1 MQTSKPFLFSAYRRL
16 ALSVLLVALA
26 WVVAPRAHAEE
37 DPQRL
42 VEQLSQSVLE
52 VVLRDREELSSNPAK
67 LVALVDELILPHL
80 NFERTTQLA
89 AGRHWRAATPEQREA
104 LTREFR
110 VTLVRTYSGAVSA
123 VRDGT
128 RIELRP
134 SRNDANATD
143 VVVRTQILQ
152 PGGDPIPVDY
162 RLEKTDSGWKIFDV
176 NVLGIWLVENY
187 RNQFNQ
193 QITQSGLD
201 GLIRTLTERNQGFTS

>member
-1 MQTSKPFLFSAYRRL
+1 MALGLL
-16 ALSVLLVALA
+16 AVSCA
-26 WVVAPRAHAEE
+26 WVIAPRAQAVE
-37 DPQRL
+37 DPQVL
-42 VEQLSQSVLE
+42 VEQLSQRVLE
-52 VVLRDREELSSNPAK
+52 VVLRDRDELSGNPAK

-89 AGRHWRAATPEQREA
+89 AGRHWRTATPEQREA

-128 RIELRP
+128 TIELRP
-134 SRNDANATD
+134 SRNDASAAD
-143 VVVRTQILQ
+143 VIVRTQILQ

-162 RLEKTDSGWKIFDV
+162 RLEKTDTGWKIFDV

-201 GLIRTLTERNQGFTS
+201 GLIRTLSERNQGFAS